1 MSGMESILCV
11 MAHPDDL
18 AHGMGGTAW
27 LLKDRYKLHVACAS
41 RGERGYYTWK
51 GEGLPPPNAAL
62 ATQRSAE
69 EQATCDLLG
78 ASLTFLGQI
87 DGEIYAERSAVEQVA
102 ALIRELRPVALFTL
116 GPQEK
121 PDHAAAYLIAL
132 QALYLAN
139 RFWETEMYMM
149 LRHSETRQGRYADLY
164 VNISGV
170 FAEKRRLVECHKS
183 QNPTADH
190 VERVLDRNILLGKLA
205 WCDQAEAF
213 MTGLPLMARRWN
225 RKAGSILMDLEH

>member
-1 MSGMESILCV
+1 METIVCV
-11 MAHPDDL
+11 VAHPDDL

-27 LLKDRYKLHVACAS
+27 LLKDRYKLHVICAS
-41 RGERGYYTWK
+41 RGERGYAWTGK
-51 GEGLPPPNAAL
+51 GLPPPNVEL
-62 ATQRSAE
+62 AERRTQE
-69 EQATCDLLG
+69 EQSVCNMLG
-78 ASLTFLGQI
+78 ASLTFLGLL
-87 DGEIYAERSAVEQVA
+87 DSEIYAERPAVERVA
-102 ALIRELRPVALFTL
+102 GLLRDLRPTALFTL

-132 QALYLAN
+132 QALYLAE

-170 FAEKRRLVECHKS
+170 IADKRRMVECHRS
-183 QNPTADH
+183 QNPTPQH
-190 VERVLDRNILLGKLA
+190 VDAVMERNILLGKLA
-205 WCDQAEAF
+205 WCDHAEAF

-225 RKAGSILMDLEH
+225 RKAGSILLDLEQ